1 MDQENKTRGSQH
13 IEQLMQQL
21 SPDSERFK
29 VLATAKQFKS
39 SWVELG
45 EWLAK
50 VSSSKRFAEWGFA
63 SFEDYCTREVRIRRQ
78 TAEKLLL
85 AYRFLERKEPGLLQ
99 RKEGLPLPDY
109 RSVNLLRQADEEK
122 HFSMAE
128 YGELRQAVIEE
139 ERGHPAVVKQFR
151 DLTHSHQPEQK
162 TVHQH
167 RNALMAARR
176 LSTSLQEIAD
186 VPQNLSQAVG
196 LLVDFLQEK
205 QKAWDAQQETRNKEV
220 PQSFAKTSQ

>member
-21 SPDSERFK
+21 PPDSERYQ

-50 VSSSKRFAEWGFA
+50 VSNSRRFSEWGFS
-63 SFEDYCTREVRIRRQ
+63 SFEDYCSKEVRIRRQ

-85 AYRFLERKEPGLLQ
+85 AFRFLERKEPGLLE
-99 RKEGLPLPDY
+99 RKADRPLPDY
-109 RSVNLLRQADEEK
+109 RSVDLLRQADEEQQ
-122 HFSMAE
+122 FSMEE
-128 YGELRQAVIEE
+128 YSELRQAVIEE
-139 ERGHPAVVKQFR
+139 ERNHPTIAKQFR
-151 DLTHSHQPEQK
+151 DMAHNHQPGQK

-167 RNALMAARR
+167 RYALMAARR
-176 LSTSLQEIAD
+176 LSTSLQEIPD
-186 VPQNLSQAVG
+186 VPSDLSEAVKQ
-196 LLVDFLQEK
+196 LISFLDEK
-205 QKAWDAQQETRNKEV
+205 QEGQQGD
-220 PQSFAKTSQ
+220 

>member
-1 MDQENKTRGSQH
+1 MDQESKTKGSQH

-21 SPDSERFK
+21 SPESERYQ

-50 VSSSKRFAEWGFA
+50 VSSSKRFSEWGFT

-85 AYRFLERKEPGLLQ
+85 AFRFLERKEPGLLQ
-99 RKEGLPLPDY
+99 RSEGRPLPDY
-109 RSVNLLRQADEEK
+109 RSVDLLRQADEEQ

-139 ERGHPAVVKQFR
+139 ERSHPAVVKQFR
-151 DLTHSHQPEQK
+151 DLTHSHQPEQR

-176 LSTSLQEIAD
+176 LSTSLQEVPD
-186 VPQNLSQAVG
+186 VPHELSQAVEQLIG
-196 LLVDFLQEK
+196 FLQER
-205 QKAWDAQQETRNKEV
+205 QASRDAAQETGDVGE
-220 PQSFAKTSQ
+220 